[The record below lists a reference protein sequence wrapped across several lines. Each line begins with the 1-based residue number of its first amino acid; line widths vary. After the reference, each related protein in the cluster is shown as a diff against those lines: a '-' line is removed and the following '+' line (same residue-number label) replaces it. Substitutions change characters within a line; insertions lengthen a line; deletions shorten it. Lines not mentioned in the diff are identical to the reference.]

1 MENFIFCAV
10 SVKVKSIGAESV
22 DDIQVSLFLAL
33 SKYLSIGKFGIK
45 WKVFIR
51 STTFPKKIMPL

>member
-10 SVKVKSIGAESV
+10 SVKVKSIEAESV

-33 SKYLSIGKFGIK
+33 NKYLSIGKFGIK
-45 WKVFIR
+45 WKVFVR